1 MKGEFMIL
9 STYNTPT
16 LSLDQVC
23 NATGYTKQTAY
34 NERAK
39 GIFPIPLRKQGNSL
53 VADARDVGD
62 WLDKQREL
70 SRGAV

>member
-1 MKGEFMIL
+1 MNATYMLLGL
-9 STYNTPT
+9 YNTPI
-16 LSLDQVC
+16 LSLEQLC
-23 NATGYTKQTAY
+23 EATGYSKQTAY

-70 SRGAV
+70 SKGV